1 VSGWEGTQKAQEA
14 QQSFFVLLARLV
26 FLRLYLWEEELVM
39 DACRIPIKDFPD
51 PKIDTALTASPV
63 EKTIVLAGGCF
74 WCVEAVF
81 KELQGVI
88 SARSGYAG
96 DTAATA
102 NYRAVCS
109 GSTNHAEAIEVRY
122 DASQTTLGQLLKIH
136 FSVAHDPTTV
146 DRQGNDMGR
155 QYRSAIFYADE
166 DQKRVAE
173 AYIRQLNEA
182 RIFRDPIVT
191 TLEPLEAFYVAEE
204 YHQDYAARNPNQPY
218 VAYVALP
225 KVDKLR
231 QNFAERLKKGS

>member
-1 VSGWEGTQKAQEA
+1 MAS
-14 QQSFFVLLARLV
+14 
-26 FLRLYLWEEELVM
+26 
-39 DACRIPIKDFPD
+39 CRVPISQFPD
-51 PKIDTALTASPV
+51 PIVDTPLASEPQQKIA
-63 EKTIVLAGGCF
+63 VLAGGCF

-81 KELQGVI
+81 KELRGVI
-88 SARSGYAG
+88 SVRNGYAG
-96 DTAATA
+96 DSAAAA

-182 RIFRDPIVT
+182 RIFHDPIVT

-204 YHQDYAARNPNQPY
+204 YHQDYAARNPDQPY
-218 VAYVALP
+218 IVYVAQP

-231 QNFAERLKKGS
+231 ENFAERLKQ